1 MTAKRLAGRIALVTG
16 ASRGIGA
23 AVAMRFAAEGAH
35 VILVARTV
43 GGLEEVDDAVR
54 AAGGNA
60 TLVPL
65 DLADHDRIDPL
76 GPQLLQRFGRLDI
89 FVGNAG
95 MLGDLTPLTHL
106 DARRWNEVMAINVTA
121 NWRLIR
127 TLEPLLRL
135 SDAGRAILVTSGAA
149 NMALAYWGPYAVSKA
164 ALEALTRTW
173 AAELAKTKVRVNLLN
188 PGPIRTAMRAQ
199 AFPGEDP
206 ASLRPPEAI
215 TDAFVE
221 LAAPECTR
229 HGEIV
234 RTQAPST

>member
-1 MTAKRLAGRIALVTG
+1 
-16 ASRGIGA
+16 
-23 AVAMRFAAEGAH
+23 MRFAAEGAH

-95 MLGDLTPLTHL
+95 VLGDLTPLTHL

-164 ALEALTRTW
+164 ALEALARTW

-199 AFPGEDP
+199 GFPGEDP
-206 ASLRPPEAI
+206 AGLRAPEAI

-229 HGEIV
+229 HGEVV